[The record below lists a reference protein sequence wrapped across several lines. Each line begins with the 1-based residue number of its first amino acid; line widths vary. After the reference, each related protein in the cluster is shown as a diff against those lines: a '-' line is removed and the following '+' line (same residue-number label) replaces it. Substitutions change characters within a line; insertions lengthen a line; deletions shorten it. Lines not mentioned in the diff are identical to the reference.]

1 LREVLQGKDR
11 LMVPVRRFRL
21 QRGRT
26 NMLKRLTVL
35 LALGTMTAPL
45 AAQSAPDLNQRVN
58 KIEKELRAVQR
69 KVFPNGQPLEPQI
82 APPAPV
88 AEPAGTPAT
97 SPIADLT
104 ARVDG
109 LEAQIR
115 TITGQAEQNA
125 FRMRQLEEQ
134 VAALTAEIKARA
146 AAPVAPPPV
155 EAEQPPAETSSASG
169 VARPSTGDAA
179 EDAYTYGFRL
189 WQAKEYAA
197 AQTELKRVAEQ
208 YPNHRRASFAQNLL
222 GRAYLDE
229 GKPALAAVALYDSYQ
244 KWPKGERAAESLYW
258 LGQALTRLKRTGDAC
273 KAYAQFGDDYAE
285 TASAGLKAQVAA
297 ARKQAKCA

>member
-1 LREVLQGKDR
+1 
-11 LMVPVRRFRL
+11 MPVRRFRL
-21 QRGRT
+21 QQGIT

-35 LALGTMTAPL
+35 LAVGTMAAPL
-45 AAQSAPDLNQRVN
+45 AAQSAPELNQRVSR
-58 KIEKELRAVQR
+58 IEKELRAVQR

-82 APPAPV
+82 TAPAPI

-97 SPIADLT
+97 SPVADLT

-125 FRMRQLEEQ
+125 FRVRQLEEQ
-134 VAALTAEIKARA
+134 VAALTAEVKALA
-146 AAPVAPPPV
+146 AAPAPTPPSEGEQPATEPPPGV
-155 EAEQPPAETSSASG
+155 E
-169 VARPSTGDAA
+169 RPSTGDAA
-179 EDAYTYGFRL
+179 EDSYTYGFRL

-197 AQTELKRVAEQ
+197 AQAELKRVADQHPE
-208 YPNHRRASFAQNLL
+208 HRRASFAQNLL

-229 GKPALAAVALYDSYQ
+229 GKPALAAVALYDSYK

-258 LGQALTRLKRTGDAC
+258 LGQALTQLKKPADAC
-273 KAYAQFGDDYAE
+273 KVYAEFGDIYGA
-285 TASAGLKAQVAA
+285 TAAASLKAQVATG
-297 ARKQAKCA
+297 RKQAKCA

>member
-1 LREVLQGKDR
+1 
-11 LMVPVRRFRL
+11 MMPVQRFRL

-35 LALGTMTAPL
+35 LAIGAMAAPL
-45 AAQSAPDLNQRVN
+45 AAQTAPELNQRVTR
-58 KIEKELRAVQR
+58 IEKELRAVQR

-115 TITGQAEQNA
+115 TITGQAEQNS

-134 VAALTAEIKARA
+134 VAALTAEMKALSA
-146 AAPVAPPPV
+146 PPAPAPSADAPSPVDAPAAPD
-155 EAEQPPAETSSASG
+155 SAG
-169 VARPSTGDAA
+169 VTRPSTGDPA
-179 EDAYTYGFRL
+179 EDGYLYGFRL
-189 WQAKEYAA
+189 WSAKNYAA
-197 AQTELKRVAEQ
+197 AQTELKRVAER

-285 TASAGLKAQVAA
+285 SASAGLKAQVAA

>member
-1 LREVLQGKDR
+1 
-11 LMVPVRRFRL
+11 MVPVRRFRL
-21 QRGRT
+21 QQGRT

-35 LALGTMTAPL
+35 LALGTIAAPL
-45 AAQSAPDLNQRVN
+45 AAQSAPGLDQRVTR
-58 KIEKELRAVQR
+58 IEKELRAVQR

-82 APPAPV
+82 APTAPV

-115 TITGQAEQNA
+115 TITGQAEQNS

-134 VAALTAEIKARA
+134 LAALTAEMKALSA
-146 AAPVAPPPV
+146 PPAPAPSADAPSPVDAPAAPD
-155 EAEQPPAETSSASG
+155 SAG
-169 VARPSTGDAA
+169 VTRPSTGDPA
-179 EDAYTYGFRL
+179 EDGYLYGFRL
-189 WQAKEYAA
+189 WSAKNYAA
-197 AQTELKRVAEQ
+197 AQTELKRVAER